1 MQYPISPRPRRL
13 RREGTLPASL
23 YQLRSF
29 TIVTHFLESHR
40 KPDLAT
46 KLPQLPLRP
55 DRSELSERRT
65 HGLGHSLARQGLSV
79 LEISTRNFNGYFPHF
94 AHTSMYAIFHTG

>member
-1 MQYPISPRPRRL
+1 MQCPISPRPRRL

-23 YQLRSF
+23 YQSRSF

-40 KPDLAT
+40 KPDLAAE
-46 KLPQLPLRP
+46 LPQLLLRP

-65 HGLGHSLARQGLSV
+65 HGLRYSLACQRLSV
-79 LEISTRNFNGYFPHF
+79 LEISKRNLNGYFPHF
-94 AHTSMYAIFHTG
+94 AHASMYAIFHTG

>member
-13 RREGTLPASL
+13 RPEGMLPASL
-23 YQLRSF
+23 YQPRSF
-29 TIVTHFLESHR
+29 TIVTHFLKSHR

-46 KLPQLPLRP
+46 ELPQLLLRP

-65 HGLGHSLARQGLSV
+65 HGLRHSLACQGLSV
-79 LEISTRNFNGYFPHF
+79 LEILKRNFNGYFPHF
-94 AHTSMYAIFHTG
+94 AHASIYA